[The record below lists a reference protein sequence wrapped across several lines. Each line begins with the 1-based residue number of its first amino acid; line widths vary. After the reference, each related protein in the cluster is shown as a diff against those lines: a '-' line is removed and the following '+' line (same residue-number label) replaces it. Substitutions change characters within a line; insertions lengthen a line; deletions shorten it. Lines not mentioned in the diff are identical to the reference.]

1 VASAFQGEPAPP
13 ASAPVTES
21 PSAEP
26 VPAPAAPAH
35 AAAGAPLAERAHLV
49 LLGDGTFVT
58 VDGTPRGACPTRL
71 AVDPGPHSIVFSFPA
86 TGESKSDALTLR
98 AGDRMTLRAD
108 FTGVTPTI
116 RSARF

>member
-1 VASAFQGEPAPP
+1 MTPLTVVSAAP
-13 ASAPVTES
+13 ASAPTSTPAEPLPALA
-21 PSAEP
+21 PSARP
-26 VPAPAAPAH
+26 PAGTPSS
-35 AAAGAPLAERAHLV
+35 ERAQLV
-49 LLGDGTFVT
+49 LLGDGTLVT
-58 VDGTPRGACPTRL
+58 VDGTPRGACPARL

-116 RSARF
+116 RTARF